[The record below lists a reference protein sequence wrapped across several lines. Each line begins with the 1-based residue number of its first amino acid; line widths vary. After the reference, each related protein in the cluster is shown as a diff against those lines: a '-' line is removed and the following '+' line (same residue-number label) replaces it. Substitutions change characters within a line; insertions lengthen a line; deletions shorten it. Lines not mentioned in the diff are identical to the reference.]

1 MQKTNKKGILIT
13 VFIISMVGIIYICY
27 SSLKINDK
35 IIYLGN
41 DNVVS
46 IKVSR
51 FTDYDEFLKGKS
63 PSIIIYNQRNEMDT
77 SAAFIAGEVNINYD
91 FYMKDKDYELELV
104 RKNGESFSVG
114 LMSKEKVPKDN
125 IINIPFIAYDFDHSI
140 RGRLEKAIITI
151 DGTEIANLKLKIY

>member
-1 MQKTNKKGILIT
+1 MQKTNKKGILIIL
-13 VFIISMVGIIYICY
+13 FITSMAGIY

-35 IIYLGN
+35 IIYSGTN
-41 DNVVS
+41 DVAS

-51 FTDYDEFLKGKS
+51 FTDYDEFLKEKS

-114 LMSKEKVPKDN
+114 LMSKEKLPKDN
-125 IINIPFIAYDFDHSI
+125 IIHIPFIAYDFDHSI

-151 DGTEIANLKLKIY
+151 DGTEISNLKLN